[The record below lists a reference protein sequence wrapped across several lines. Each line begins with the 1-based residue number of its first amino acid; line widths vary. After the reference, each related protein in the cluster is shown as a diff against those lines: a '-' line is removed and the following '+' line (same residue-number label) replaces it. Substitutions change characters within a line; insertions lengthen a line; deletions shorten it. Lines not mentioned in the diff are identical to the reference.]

1 MHTTMQ
7 KKNLVTFL
15 ALRHI
20 RRRLLQSI
28 LTMLG
33 VMIGVA
39 ALIIALSLTNG
50 FVDEL
55 ISSTLKA
62 TPHITLNSFD
72 ASPIPYNREVQ
83 EDLAAMPE
91 VTTVT
96 PFFEVQA
103 LMARRADSSRNIS
116 GRQSGVQIIGL
127 EPQGAQD
134 IFDLAVLQEQQ
145 AALEQGTSIILG
157 ASLAQTLGVIVG
169 DKVFVRTLN
178 GKSEYFEVVGTF
190 RVNNE
195 LIDSVVAYTNL
206 STVQDF
212 LNADDAITGFYL
224 RTKDP
229 QQASTLSN
237 EAMRR
242 SGLLATSWDKLFG
255 LLIEQLQLQKAL
267 IAVVIFLIVLV
278 AASGIANILVLTV
291 AEKTEEIAILR
302 ALGASRAAITR
313 LFTLEALILGGGGT
327 LLGTILGLLA
337 ALYLKFQP
345 VALPGSL
352 YFITRLPMEL
362 QWWDL
367 FWVCTISLI
376 ISVLAGVLP
385 ARRASS
391 LDPAEILR

>member
-1 MHTTMQ
+1 MHRQ
-7 KKNLVTFL
+7 KKNLVIFL

-72 ASPIPYNREVQ
+72 ASPLPYDAALQ
-83 EDLAAMPE
+83 ADLAALPE

-206 STVQDF
+206 RTVQAF
-212 LNADDAITGFYL
+212 LHADDAITGFYL
-224 RTKDP
+224 RTKNP

-242 SGLLATSWDKLFG
+242 SGLVATSWDKLFG

-291 AEKTEEIAILR
+291 SEKTEEIAILR
-302 ALGASRAAITR
+302 ALGASRAAIIQ

-327 LLGTILGLLA
+327 LLGMILGLLA

-345 VALPGSL
+345 IALPGSL

-362 QWWDL
+362 QWLDL
-367 FWVCTISLI
+367 FWVCTISLL
-376 ISVLAGVLP
+376 ISVVAGVLP

-391 LDPAEILR
+391 LDPAQILR